1 MIARVSPRQQA
12 GVVTVLLCLA
22 VAGCGGTDEAGGAPA
37 TDSSSSSSSSDACAA
52 LGRFSVTF
60 QATVDAVKG
69 GDTQQVSGAVA
80 SLKDQYISV
89 SKALQDSAPKAY
101 DDITTAMTDL
111 TDAVAR
117 MPREAS
123 DTRVA
128 AGVGPHVTAVGNA
141 VDNAEKSLSCPST

>member
-1 MIARVSPRQQA
+1 MNAKVSPRQQA

-37 TDSSSSSSSSDACAA
+37 TDSSSSSDACAA

-60 QATVDAVKG
+60 QATVDAVKA
-69 GDTQQVSGAVA
+69 GDSQKVSGAVA

-89 SKALQDSAPKAY
+89 SQALQDPAPKAY
-101 DDITTAMTDL
+101 HDITTAMTDL
-111 TDAVAR
+111 TNAVAR
-117 MPREAS
+117 LPREAS
-123 DTRVA
+123 DKRIA
-128 AGVGPHVTAVGNA
+128 AGVGPYVTAVGDA